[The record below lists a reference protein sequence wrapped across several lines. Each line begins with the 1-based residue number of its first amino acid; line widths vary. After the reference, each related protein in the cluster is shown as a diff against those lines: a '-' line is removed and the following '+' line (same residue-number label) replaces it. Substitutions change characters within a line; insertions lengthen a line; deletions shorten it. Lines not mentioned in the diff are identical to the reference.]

1 MRPSRFSMYSITP
14 LRARRRRAPSRR
26 YATSVTFFGRS
37 STRSISPMSSRVGRR
52 RALFGLRLAR
62 NMARGSV
69 AELTEESIPK
79 FAAGCR
85 WGGTTEAPVVLFPE
99 GAIRVEGTGRIILE
113 LCDGHFSLAEIV
125 QKLEAQFMLA
135 PKGKIRAEVRIF
147 LEQLHAKRIIDY

>member
-1 MRPSRFSMYSITP
+1 MRPSRFSMYSIT
-14 LRARRRRAPSRR
+14 LLRAPSRR
-26 YATSVTFFGRS
+26 APSGHCATSVTFSGRN
-37 STRSISPMSSRVGRR
+37 STRSISLTSSRVGRR
-52 RALFGLRLAR
+52 RGLFGLRLTR
-62 NMARGSV
+62 SRLRESV
-69 AELTEESIPK
+69 AELTDASVPK

-135 PKGKIRAEVRIF
+135 PKGKIRTEVQVF